1 MPLKMSIILI
11 AVALLTAC
19 SQDNERPSVQVAPQ
33 KSDIQVL
40 REQVAS
46 NPRDTEALFHLADLY
61 DRANMYPEEIDVFN
75 KIIALKKVVALKPKE
90 IGYAYEQLGT
100 AYNRLGKYREA
111 VESFLKAGEYS
122 PKNPVIYNN
131 LAASYGMIGKTNE
144 QIAALNKAVS
154 LRPRY
159 ATARYN
165 LGIVLL
171 KKGRRAEALKQYSEL
186 QKFDEGTAQDLKKE
200 IDTKG
205 K

>member
-1 MPLKMSIILI
+1 MPWRISILLI
-11 AVALLTAC
+11 AVAVLTAC
-19 SQDNERPSVQVAPQ
+19 SKDNERPPVQVAPQ

-46 NPRDTEALFHLADLY
+46 NPRDAEAWFHLAELY
-61 DRANMYPEEIDVFN
+61 DRAGMYPEQID
-75 KIIALKKVVALKPKE
+75 ALKKVIALKPKE

-111 VESFLKAGEYS
+111 IESFLKAEQHS

-131 LAASYGMIGKTNE
+131 LAASYGMVGKTNE
-144 QIAALNKAVS
+144 QVAALEKAIS
-154 LRPRY
+154 LRPHY

-165 LGIVLL
+165 LGVVLL
-171 KKGRRAEALKQYSEL
+171 KKGQRAEALKQYNEL
-186 QKFDEGTAQDLKKE
+186 KKFDEGIALDLKKE
-200 IDTKG
+200 IDAKG